1 MRRIYLLAHLGHR
14 LLDAAT
20 RGVDPP
26 QRGTFRLPRGSRRGS
41 FCIVHLDGA
50 GSRAARMV
58 ATGGAL
64 LAAELAAAR
73 TDEIIEYV
81 VLTGVF
87 FIVAQGYM
95 QNEHG

>member
-1 MRRIYLLAHLGHR
+1 
-14 LLDAAT
+14 
-20 RGVDPP
+20 
-26 QRGTFRLPRGSRRGS
+26 
-41 FCIVHLDGA
+41 
-50 GSRAARMV
+50 MV